1 MSIAAKAFEARVQ
14 LPYRLVC
21 DGGLE
26 LSGIAVSINTGSAVL
41 ALPERPLAHL
51 LRGQAVKLELQLPAG
66 RANVAGRCLAVRARV
81 AQVIEMRDGTR
92 RMTVQFHK
100 AAFKESEK
108 APRKPPKSA
117 AAKGWEM

>member
-1 MSIAAKAFEARVQ
+1 MSIAAKPFEARVR
-14 LPYRLVC
+14 LPYKLMC

-26 LSGIAVSINTGSAVL
+26 LSGMAVSIDTGSAVL
-41 ALPERPLAHL
+41 ALPEGPLAHP
-51 LRGQAVKLELQLPAG
+51 LRGQAVRLELQLPAG
-66 RANVAGRCLAVRARV
+66 RASVPGRCLAVRARV

-92 RMTVQFHK
+92 RVTVQFRK

-108 APRKPPKSA
+108 APRKPPKRV